1 MNEMDDLERTL
12 RRYRPAGPDGAL
24 RDRIVAAASNP
35 AAERLAVAHRGAW
48 PSSAAAAL
56 VFAALFYWL
65 AATGRRGLDV
75 RYPPT
80 APADRPVVNVEE
92 LL

>member
-1 MNEMDDLERTL
+1 MDDLERTL
-12 RRYRPAGPDGAL
+12 RRYRPAGPDGEL
-24 RDRIVAAASNP
+24 RDRIVAAASSP
-35 AAERLAVAHRGAW
+35 SAERTPVRAREWLPAV
-48 PSSAAAAL
+48 AAL

-65 AATGRRGLDV
+65 ATTGRRGLDL